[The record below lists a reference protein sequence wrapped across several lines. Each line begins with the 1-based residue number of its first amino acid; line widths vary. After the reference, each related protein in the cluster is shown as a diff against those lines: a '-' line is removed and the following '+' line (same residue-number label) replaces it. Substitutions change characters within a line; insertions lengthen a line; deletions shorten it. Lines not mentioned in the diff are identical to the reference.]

1 MKKSLLAAAVLSAV
15 SFGAQAD
22 GVELYGILDAGVA
35 TVSESL
41 SIDPFFPSTISVKGG
56 VKSTTA
62 SQTGVSQSVTGLVS
76 GVLSGSRWGIK
87 GSEDMGDGLKAIFT
101 LESGI
106 DIGTGNLVNGQQSRL
121 DGSSYSG
128 NGSSSNGQ
136 LFGRQAW
143 VGLKDAELGE
153 VRLGRNYSLMFDVY
167 GEYGIVQ
174 NAQLLT
180 PTGNSGSVGGGAGAT
195 ENLRLD
201 NSVKY
206 IGKTGDINY
215 SAVYKFGNI
224 AGSTSQGTVY
234 SARLGYETGAFGV
247 QAVYMGSTDT
257 VTTTSSTAG
266 YLVNTSAY
274 LVAAKYKFNDTLTGK
289 INYQRYNLQ
298 NPSDSTVSGST
309 SYYGYTLTSVTP
321 RTAGSGGVNV
331 ASAGVDYR
339 YSDKLGLYAGYTTI
353 NYDANGTKPFGGN
366 TVSFSEQYVSL
377 LLDYNLS
384 NRTDVYLGGMQVT
397 TGQSGYQGLNV
408 IAAGMRHKF

>member
-56 VKSTTA
+56 AKST
-62 SQTGVSQSVTGLVS
+62 VSQSVTGLVS

-121 DGSSYSG
+121 DGSSYSN

-224 AGSTSQGTVY
+224 AGSTSQGSVY
-234 SARLGYETGAFGV
+234 SARLGYEKGAFGV

-309 SYYGYTLTSVTP
+309 SYYGYTLTSVTAS
-321 RTAGSGGVNV
+321 TAGSGGVNV

-353 NYDANGTKPFGGN
+353 NYDATGSSAAGTNF
-366 TVSFSEQYVSL
+366 SFSEQYSSL

-397 TGQSGYQGLNV
+397 TGQSGSQGLNV

>member
-41 SIDPFFPSTISVKGG
+41 NIDPFFPSTINVKGG
-56 VKSTTA
+56 AKSSVT
-62 SQTGVSQSVTGLVS
+62 QSVTGLVS

-224 AGSTSQGTVY
+224 AGSTSQGSVY
-234 SARLGYETGAFGV
+234 SARLGYEKGAFGV

-257 VTTTSSTAG
+257 VTTNTINPG
-266 YLVNTSAY
+266 YSAVLVNTSAY

-309 SYYGYTLTSVTP
+309 SYYGYNLTSVTA
-321 RTAGSGGVNV
+321 RTLGSGGVSV

-353 NYDANGTKPFGGN
+353 NYDANGSKPEGGN
-366 TVSFSEQYVSL
+366 LSFSEQYASL